1 MTTNIFSAL
10 SSAKLG
16 LLAQQLAIEVTG
28 QNIANV
34 ETEGYSRQ
42 DVTFEAN
49 TPRHAI
55 KYGSMHQIGTGVR
68 VAGIE
73 RAHDQFLFEQI
84 MDEGDLTGS
93 TEVKKDIFEQLE
105 ILFNEGSGRSLND
118 ALSSFFASVHDLATN
133 ARGLPERA
141 DLVSKAENLAST
153 FNQTGKQLYTIQR
166 NIDATIATEVTEI
179 NSLTTQI
186 GKLNENI
193 HASEPASQYK
203 ANDLRDNR
211 DRLVKELSKKID
223 IQLIEESDSQISL
236 TLKDGTA
243 LVLKDQVFDLSTS
256 INGNNE
262 SFYDV
267 YIDTGSTTKDITST
281 ITGGELRG
289 YLDMRDTE
297 VESIL
302 DKMNILSA
310 SFIQEFN
317 GIHRAGFGVDGSSGL
332 DFFSALDVTVD
343 HDVDNTGTAV
353 VSMTNASPT
362 TISVDEFEIVF
373 TGSNEFGNSN
383 AFTLNNLTTN
393 ASSGTFTFIT
403 GSTFNIKDGFAVTIS
418 GAAVSGDKVT
428 FSVSEDSASG
438 MAVSST
444 ITANTRKIAAGT
456 TTNGDGANALL
467 MADLQNTLS
476 FNSVTWSGSGS
487 GSYTF
492 DEYYNAVV
500 STIGIESF
508 SAQSTLRQQEG
519 IMLQLNSRRESIS
532 GVSIDEEMIKMIKFQ
547 QAYNASARMISVVD
561 EMLDTLNRM

>member
-105 ILFNEGSGRSLND
+105 VLFNEGSGRSLND

-133 ARGLPERA
+133 ARGLSERA
-141 DLVSKAENLAST
+141 DLVSKAEHLAST

-166 NIDATIATEVTEI
+166 NIDSTIETEVVKI

-186 GKLNENI
+186 GKLNESI
-193 HASEPASQYK
+193 HANEPASQYK

-223 IQLIEESDSQISL
+223 IQLIEESDNQISL

-243 LVLKDQVFDLSTS
+243 LLLKDQVFDLSTS
-256 INGNNE
+256 INANNE
-262 SFYDV
+262 SFYDI
-267 YIDTGSTTKDITST
+267 YIDSGSATKDITST

-332 DFFSALDVTVD
+332 DFFSSLDVTVE

-362 TISVDEFEIVF
+362 TISVDDFEITF
-373 TGSNEFGNSN
+373 TGSN
-383 AFTLNNLTTN
+383 AFTLNNLTTKN
-393 ASSGTFTFIT
+393 ASSGTFTFTT

-418 GAAVSGDKVT
+418 GTALAGDKVT
-428 FSVSEDSASG
+428 FSVSEDAASG
-438 MAVSST
+438 MSVSST
-444 ITANTRKIAAGT
+444 ITANTKKIAAGT
-456 TTNGDGANALL
+456 TTNGDGGNALL
-467 MADLQNTLS
+467 MAGLQNELA
-476 FNSVTWSGSGS
+476 FNSVTWSSGS

-508 SAQSTLRQQEG
+508 SAQATLRQQEG

-561 EMLDTLNRM
+561 EMLDALNRM

>member
-179 NSLTTQI
+179 NLLTTQI

-362 TISVDEFEIVF
+362 TISVDEFEIAF
-373 TGSNEFGNSN
+373 TGSN

-393 ASSGTFTFIT
+393 ASSGTFTFTT

-476 FNSVTWSGSGS
+476 FNSVTWSGSAS

>member
-93 TEVKKDIFEQLE
+93 TEVKKEIFEQLE
-105 ILFNEGSGRSLND
+105 VLFNEGSGRSLND
-118 ALSSFFASVHDLATN
+118 ALSSFFASIHDLATN
-133 ARGLPERA
+133 ARGMSERA
-141 DLVSKAENLAST
+141 DLVSKAEHLAST
-153 FNQTGKQLYTIQR
+153 FNQTGKQLFTIQR
-166 NIDATIATEVTEI
+166 NIDATIETEVVEI

-186 GKLNENI
+186 GKLNESI
-193 HASEPASQYK
+193 HANEPASQYK

-223 IQLIEESDSQISL
+223 IQLIEESDNQIGL

-243 LVLKDQVFDLSTS
+243 LVLKDRVFKLSTS
-256 INGNNE
+256 LNGDND
-262 SFYDV
+262 SFKDV
-267 YIDTGSTTKDITST
+267 NIEYGSGLKNITST

-317 GIHRAGFGVDGSSGL
+317 GIHRAGFGIDKSSGL

-362 TISVDEFEIVF
+362 TVSVDEFEIAF
-373 TGSNEFGNSN
+373 TDSN

-393 ASSGTFTFIT
+393 ASSGTFTFTT

-418 GAAVSGDKVT
+418 GSAVSGDKVT
-428 FSVSEDSASG
+428 FSVSEDAASG
-438 MAVSST
+438 MSVSST
-444 ITANTRKIAAGT
+444 ITANTKKIAAGT

-508 SAQSTLRQQEG
+508 SAQATLRQQEG

-561 EMLDTLNRM
+561 EMLDALNRM

>member
-93 TEVKKDIFEQLE
+93 TEVKKEIFEQLE
-105 ILFNEGSGRSLND
+105 VLFNEGSGRSLND

-133 ARGLPERA
+133 ARGLSERA
-141 DLVSKAENLAST
+141 DLVSKAEHLAST
-153 FNQTGKQLYTIQR
+153 FNQTGKQLFTIQR
-166 NIDATIATEVTEI
+166 NIDATIETEVAEI

-186 GKLNENI
+186 GKLNESI
-193 HASEPASQYK
+193 HANEPASQYK

-223 IQLIEESDSQISL
+223 IQLIEESDNQISL

-243 LVLKDQVFDLSTS
+243 LVLKDRVFKLSTS
-256 INGNNE
+256 LNGDND
-262 SFYDV
+262 SFKDV
-267 YIDTGSTTKDITST
+267 NIEYGSGLKNITST

-297 VESIL
+297 VKSAL
-302 DKMNILSA
+302 GKMNILSA

-317 GIHRAGFGVDGSSGL
+317 GIHRAGFGIDRSSGL
-332 DFFSALDVTVD
+332 DFFSPLDVTVD

-362 TISVDEFEIVF
+362 TVSVDEFEIAF
-373 TGSNEFGNSN
+373 TGSN

-393 ASSGTFTFIT
+393 ASSGTFTFTT

-418 GAAVSGDKVT
+418 GTAIAGDKVT
-428 FSVSEDSASG
+428 FSVSEGAASK
-438 MAVSST
+438 MSVSST
-444 ITANTRKIAAGT
+444 ITANTKKIAAGT
-456 TTNGDGANALL
+456 TTNGDGGNALL
-467 MADLQNTLS
+467 MAGLQNKLV
-476 FNSVTWSGSGS
+476 FNSVTLSSGS

-508 SAQSTLRQQEG
+508 SAQATLRQQEG

>member
-93 TEVKKDIFEQLE
+93 TEVKKEIFEQLE

-118 ALSSFFASVHDLATN
+118 ALSSFFASIHDLATN

-141 DLVSKAENLAST
+141 DLVSKAEHLAST
-153 FNQTGKQLYTIQR
+153 FNQTGKQLFTIQR
-166 NIDATIATEVTEI
+166 NIDATIETEVVEI

-186 GKLNENI
+186 GKLNESI
-193 HASEPASQYK
+193 HANEPASQYK

-223 IQLIEESDSQISL
+223 IQLIEESDNQISL

-243 LVLKDQVFDLSTS
+243 LVLKDRVFKLSTS
-256 INGNNE
+256 LNGDND
-262 SFYDV
+262 SFKDV
-267 YIDTGSTTKDITST
+267 NIEYGSGLKNITST

-317 GIHRAGFGVDGSSGL
+317 GIHRAGFGIDGSSGL
-332 DFFSALDVTVD
+332 DFFSPLDVTVD

-362 TISVDEFEIVF
+362 TVSVDEFEIAF
-373 TGSNEFGNSN
+373 TGKG

-393 ASSGTFTFIT
+393 ASSGTFTFTT

-428 FSVSEDSASG
+428 FSVSDNAASG
-438 MAVSST
+438 MSVSST
-444 ITANTRKIAAGT
+444 ITANTRKIAAGA

-467 MADLQNTLS
+467 MASLQNELV
-476 FNSVTWSGSGS
+476 FNSVTWSGSES

-508 SAQSTLRQQEG
+508 SAQATLRQQEG

-561 EMLDTLNRM
+561 EMLDALNRM

>member
-84 MDEGDLTGS
+84 MDEGDLSGS
-93 TEVKKDIFEQLE
+93 TEVKKEIFEQLE
-105 ILFNEGSGRSLND
+105 VLFNEGSGRSLND

-133 ARGLPERA
+133 ARGLSERA
-141 DLVSKAENLAST
+141 DLVSKAEHLAST
-153 FNQTGKQLYTIQR
+153 FNQTGKQLFTIQR
-166 NIDATIATEVTEI
+166 NIDATIETEVVEI

-186 GKLNENI
+186 GKLNESI
-193 HASEPASQYK
+193 HANEPASQYK

-223 IQLIEESDSQISL
+223 IQLIEESDNQIGL

-243 LVLKDQVFDLSTS
+243 LVLKDRVFKLSTS
-256 INGNNE
+256 LNGDND
-262 SFYDV
+262 SFKDV
-267 YIDTGSTTKDITST
+267 NIEYGSGLKNITST
-281 ITGGELRG
+281 IRGGELRG

-297 VESIL
+297 VKSVV

-317 GIHRAGFGVDGSSGL
+317 GIHRAGFGIDKSSGL

-362 TISVDEFEIVF
+362 TVSVDEYEIAF
-373 TGSNEFGNSN
+373 TGSNTLGIES
-383 AFTLNNLTTN
+383 FTLNNLTTN
-393 ASSGTFTFIT
+393 ASAGTFTFTT

-418 GAAVSGDKVT
+418 GSAVSGDKVT
-428 FSVSEDSASG
+428 FSVSKDAASR
-438 MAVSST
+438 MSVSST

-467 MADLQNTLS
+467 MADLQDTLS

-508 SAQSTLRQQEG
+508 SAQATLRQQEG

-561 EMLDTLNRM
+561 EMLDALNRM

>member
-93 TEVKKDIFEQLE
+93 TEVKKEIFEQLE
-105 ILFNEGSGRSLND
+105 VLFNEGSGRSLND
-118 ALSSFFASVHDLATN
+118 ALSLFFSSIHDLATN
-133 ARGLPERA
+133 ARGLPERV
-141 DLVSKAENLAST
+141 DLISKAEHLAST
-153 FNQTGKQLYTIQR
+153 FNQTGNQLFTIQR
-166 NIDATIATEVTEI
+166 NIDATIETEVAEI
-179 NSLTTQI
+179 NTLTTQI
-186 GKLNENI
+186 GKLNESI
-193 HASEPASQYK
+193 HANEPTSQYK

-223 IQLIEESDSQISL
+223 IQLVQESDNQISL

-256 INGNNE
+256 INANNE
-262 SFYDV
+262 SFNDV
-267 YIDTGSTTKDITST
+267 YIDTGSTTKNITST
-281 ITGGELRG
+281 IKGGELRG

-302 DKMNILSA
+302 DKTNILSG

-317 GIHRAGFGVDGSSGL
+317 SIHREGFGIDGSSGL
-332 DFFSALDVTVD
+332 DFFTPLDVTVD
-343 HDVDNTGTAV
+343 HDADNTGTAV

-362 TISVDEFEIVF
+362 TVSVDEFEIAF
-373 TGSNEFGNSN
+373 TGSNE
-383 AFTLNNLTTN
+383 FTLNNLTTN
-393 ASSGTFTFIT
+393 ASSGTFTFTT
-403 GSTFNIKDGFAVTIS
+403 GSTFNIKDGFAVAIS
-418 GAAVSGDKVT
+418 GTAASGDKVT
-428 FSVSEDSASG
+428 FSVSEDAASL
-438 MAVSST
+438 MSVSST
-444 ITANTRKIAAGT
+444 ITADGQKIAAGT
-456 TTNGDGANALL
+456 TTNGDGGNALL
-467 MADLQNTLS
+467 MADLQNELV
-476 FNSVTWSGSGS
+476 FNSVTWSSESGS
-487 GSYTF
+487 FTF

-508 SAQSTLRQQEG
+508 SAQAILRQQEG
-519 IMLQLNSRRESIS
+519 VMLQLNSRRESIS

-547 QAYNASARMISVVD
+547 QAYNASARMISMVD

>member
-179 NSLTTQI
+179 NLLTTQI

-362 TISVDEFEIVF
+362 TISVDEFEIAF
-373 TGSNEFGNSN
+373 TGSN

-393 ASSGTFTFIT
+393 ASSGTFTFTT

>member
-93 TEVKKDIFEQLE
+93 TEVKKEIFEQLE
-105 ILFNEGSGRSLND
+105 VLFNEGSGRSLND
-118 ALSSFFASVHDLATN
+118 ALSSFFASIHDLATN
-133 ARGLPERA
+133 ARGMSERA
-141 DLVSKAENLAST
+141 DLVSKAEHLVST
-153 FNQTGKQLYTIQR
+153 FNQTGKQLFTIQR
-166 NIDATIATEVTEI
+166 NIDATIATEVVEI
-179 NSLTTQI
+179 NSLTMQI
-186 GKLNENI
+186 GKLNESI
-193 HASEPASQYK
+193 HANEPASQYK

-223 IQLIEESDSQISL
+223 IQLIEESDNQISL
-236 TLKDGTA
+236 TLNDGTA
-243 LVLKDQVFDLSTS
+243 LVLKDPVFDLSTS
-256 INGNNE
+256 INANNE
-262 SFYDV
+262 SFYDI
-267 YIDTGSTTKDITST
+267 YIDSGSATKDITSS

-332 DFFSALDVTVD
+332 DFFSSLDVTVD

-362 TISVDEFEIVF
+362 TVSVDEFEMAF
-373 TGSNEFGNSN
+373 TGSD

-393 ASSGTFTFIT
+393 ASSGTFTFTT

-428 FSVSEDSASG
+428 FSVSEDAASG
-438 MAVSST
+438 MSVSST

-467 MADLQNTLS
+467 MADLQNTSS
-476 FNSVTWSGSGS
+476 FNSVTWGGSGS

-508 SAQSTLRQQEG
+508 SAQATLRQQEG

-561 EMLDTLNRM
+561 EMLDALNRM

>member
-1 MTTNIFSAL
+1 M
-10 SSAKLG
+10 G

-105 ILFNEGSGRSLND
+105 VLFNEGSGRSLND

-133 ARGLPERA
+133 ARGLSERA
-141 DLVSKAENLAST
+141 DLVSKAEHLAST
-153 FNQTGKQLYTIQR
+153 FNQTGKQLFTIQR
-166 NIDATIATEVTEI
+166 NIDATIETEVVEI

-186 GKLNENI
+186 GKLNESI
-193 HASEPASQYK
+193 HANEPASQYK

-223 IQLIEESDSQISL
+223 IQLIEESDNQISL

-243 LVLKDQVFDLSTS
+243 LVLKDRVFKLSTS
-256 INGNNE
+256 LNGDND
-262 SFYDV
+262 SFKDV
-267 YIDTGSTTKDITST
+267 NIEYGSGLKNITST

-297 VESIL
+297 VKSVL

-317 GIHRAGFGVDGSSGL
+317 GIHRAGFGIDGSSGL
-332 DFFSALDVTVD
+332 DFFSPLDVTVD

-362 TISVDEFEIVF
+362 TVSVDEFEIAF
-373 TGSNEFGNSN
+373 TSNSQ
-383 AFTLNNLTTN
+383 FTLNNLTTN
-393 ASSGTFTFIT
+393 ASSGTFTFAS
-403 GSTFNIKDGFAVTIS
+403 GSTFNIKNGFAVTIS
-418 GAAVSGDKVT
+418 GSSKVGDKVT
-428 FSVSEDSASG
+428 FSVSDNAASG
-438 MAVSST
+438 MSVSST
-444 ITANTRKIAAGT
+444 ITANTKKIAAGT

-467 MADLQNTLS
+467 MASLQNELV
-476 FNSVTWSGSGS
+476 FNSVTLSSGS

-500 STIGIESF
+500 STIGIGSF
-508 SAQSTLRQQEG
+508 SAQATLRQQEG

-561 EMLDTLNRM
+561 EMLDALNRM

>member
-105 ILFNEGSGRSLND
+105 VLFNEGSGRSLND

-133 ARGLPERA
+133 ARGLSERA
-141 DLVSKAENLAST
+141 DLVSKAEHLAST
-153 FNQTGKQLYTIQR
+153 FNQTGKQLYKIQR
-166 NIDATIATEVTEI
+166 NIDSTIETEVVKI

-186 GKLNENI
+186 GKLNESI
-193 HASEPASQYK
+193 HANEPASQYK

-223 IQLIEESDSQISL
+223 IQLIEESDNQISL

-243 LVLKDQVFDLSTS
+243 LLLKDQVFDLSTS
-256 INGNNE
+256 INANNE
-262 SFYDV
+262 SFYDI
-267 YIDTGSTTKDITST
+267 YIDSGSATKDITST

-332 DFFSALDVTVD
+332 DFFSSLDVTVE

-362 TISVDEFEIVF
+362 TISVDEFEITF
-373 TGSNEFGNSN
+373 TGSN
-383 AFTLNNLTTN
+383 AFTLNNLTTKN
-393 ASSGTFTFIT
+393 ASSGTFTFTT

-418 GAAVSGDKVT
+418 GTALAGDKVT
-428 FSVSEDSASG
+428 FSVSEDAASG
-438 MAVSST
+438 MSVSST
-444 ITANTRKIAAGT
+444 ITANTKKIAAGT
-456 TTNGDGANALL
+456 TTNGDGGNALL
-467 MADLQNTLS
+467 MAGLQNELA
-476 FNSVTWSGSGS
+476 FNSVTWSSGS

-508 SAQSTLRQQEG
+508 SAQATLRQQEG

-561 EMLDTLNRM
+561 EMLDALNRM

>member
-49 TPRHAI
+49 TPRSHL
-55 KYGSMHQIGTGVR
+55 KYGGMHKIGTGVR
-68 VAGIE
+68 VASIE
-73 RAHDQFLFEQI
+73 RSHDQFLFKQI
-84 MDEGDLTGS
+84 MDEGDLAGS
-93 TEVKKDIFEQLE
+93 SDIKKQIFDQLE
-105 ILFNEGSGRSLND
+105 LLFNEGSGNSLNE
-118 ALSSFFASVHDLATN
+118 ALSNFFGSVNDLATN
-133 ARGLPERA
+133 ARGLSERA
-141 DLVSKAENLAST
+141 DLISKGQHLST
-153 FNQTGKQLYTIQR
+153 MFGHTGKQLFTIQR
-166 NIDATIATEVTEI
+166 NIDDTVGTVVKEI
-179 NSLTTQI
+179 NTLLTQI

-193 HASEPASQYK
+193 HANEPGSQYK

-223 IQLIEESDSQISL
+223 IQLVEESDGQISL

-243 LVLKDQVFDLSTS
+243 LVLKEQVFDLSTS
-256 INGNNE
+256 LNGDNE
-262 SFYDV
+262 SLKDV
-267 YIDTGSTTKDITST
+267 YIDNGSAPGSATKNITST
-281 ITGGELRG
+281 IKGGELRG

-317 GIHRAGFGVDGSSGL
+317 GIHRGGWGLDGSSGL
-332 DFFSALDVTVD
+332 DFFTPRDVSIDLDK
-343 HDVDNTGTAV
+343 DNTGSAL
-353 VSMTNASPT
+353 VSIVNGSPT
-362 TISVDEFEIVF
+362 TVSVDEFEIAF
-373 TGSNEFGNSN
+373 TSSS

-393 ASSGTFTFIT
+393 ASSGTFTFSA
-403 GSTFNIKDGFAVTIS
+403 GSTFNIKNGFAVTIS
-418 GAAVSGDKVT
+418 GFAAAGDKAK
-428 FSVSEDSASG
+428 FSVSKNAASE
-438 MAVSST
+438 MSVSSA
-444 ITANTRKIAAGT
+444 IIADGRKIAAGST
-456 TTNGDGANALL
+456 DLGDGNNALL
-467 MADLQNTLS
+467 LADIQEELS
-476 FNSVTWSGSGS
+476 FNSVTWGGSGS
-487 GSYTF
+487 GSFTF

-500 STIGIESF
+500 STIGIGSF
-508 SAQSTLRQQEG
+508 SAISILRQQEG

-547 QAYNASARMISVVD
+547 QAYNASARMITVVD
-561 EMLDTLNRM
+561 EMLDTLSRI

>member
-118 ALSSFFASVHDLATN
+118 ALSSFFSSTHDLATN
-133 ARGLPERA
+133 PKGLPERA
-141 DLVSKAENLAST
+141 DLISKAEYLTST

-166 NIDATIATEVTEI
+166 NIDATIETEVTEI

-281 ITGGELRG
+281 ITGVELRG

-362 TISVDEFEIVF
+362 TISVDEFEIAF
-373 TGSNEFGNSN
+373 TGSN

-393 ASSGTFTFIT
+393 ASSGTFTFTT

>member
-93 TEVKKDIFEQLE
+93 TEVKKEIFEQLE
-105 ILFNEGSGRSLND
+105 VLFNEGSGRSLND
-118 ALSSFFASVHDLATN
+118 ALSSFFASIHDLATN
-133 ARGLPERA
+133 ARGMSERA
-141 DLVSKAENLAST
+141 DLVSKAEHLAST
-153 FNQTGKQLYTIQR
+153 FNQTGKQLFTIQR
-166 NIDATIATEVTEI
+166 NIDATIETEVVEI

-186 GKLNENI
+186 GKLNESI
-193 HASEPASQYK
+193 HANEPASQYK

-223 IQLIEESDSQISL
+223 IQLIEESDNQIGL

-243 LVLKDQVFDLSTS
+243 LVLKDRVFKLSTS
-256 INGNNE
+256 LNGDND
-262 SFYDV
+262 SFKDV
-267 YIDTGSTTKDITST
+267 NIEYGSGLKNITST

-297 VESIL
+297 VKSVV

-317 GIHRAGFGVDGSSGL
+317 GIHRAGFGLDGSSGL
-332 DFFSALDVTVD
+332 DFFSPLDVTVD

-362 TISVDEFEIVF
+362 TVSVDEFEIAF
-373 TGSNEFGNSN
+373 TGSN

-393 ASSGTFTFIT
+393 ASSGTFTFTT

-428 FSVSEDSASG
+428 FSVSDNAASG
-438 MAVSST
+438 MSVSST
-444 ITANTRKIAAGT
+444 ITANTKKIAAGT

-467 MADLQNTLS
+467 MASLQNELV
-476 FNSVTWSGSGS
+476 FNSVTLSSGS

-508 SAQSTLRQQEG
+508 SAQATLRQQEG

-561 EMLDTLNRM
+561 EMLDALNRM

>member
-93 TEVKKDIFEQLE
+93 TEVKKEIFEQLE
-105 ILFNEGSGRSLND
+105 VLFNEGSGRSLND

-133 ARGLPERA
+133 ARGLSERA
-141 DLVSKAENLAST
+141 DLVSKAEHLAST
-153 FNQTGKQLYTIQR
+153 FNQTGKQLFTIQR
-166 NIDATIATEVTEI
+166 NIDATIETEVVEI

-186 GKLNENI
+186 GKLNESI
-193 HASEPASQYK
+193 HANEPASQYK

-223 IQLIEESDSQISL
+223 IQLIEESDNQISL

-243 LVLKDQVFDLSTS
+243 LVLKDRVFKLSTS
-256 INGNNE
+256 LNGDND
-262 SFYDV
+262 SFKDV
-267 YIDTGSTTKDITST
+267 NIEYGSGLKNITST

-317 GIHRAGFGVDGSSGL
+317 GIHRAGFGLDGSSGL
-332 DFFSALDVTVD
+332 DFFSPLNVTVD

-362 TISVDEFEIVF
+362 TVSVDEYEIAF
-373 TGSNEFGNSN
+373 TDSN

-393 ASSGTFTFIT
+393 ASSGTFTFTT

-428 FSVSEDSASG
+428 FSVSEDAASG
-438 MAVSST
+438 MSVSST

-467 MADLQNTLS
+467 MADLQDTLS

-508 SAQSTLRQQEG
+508 SAQATLRQQEG

-561 EMLDTLNRM
+561 EMLDALNRM

>member
-166 NIDATIATEVTEI
+166 NIDATIETEVTEI

-362 TISVDEFEIVF
+362 TISVDEFEIAF
-373 TGSNEFGNSN
+373 TGSN

-393 ASSGTFTFIT
+393 ASSGTFTFTT

>member
-133 ARGLPERA
+133 ARGLPERS

-166 NIDATIATEVTEI
+166 NIDATIETEVTEI

-362 TISVDEFEIVF
+362 TISVDEFEIAF
-373 TGSNEFGNSN
+373 TGSN

>member
-1 MTTNIFSAL
+1 MTTNIFSTL

-84 MDEGDLTGS
+84 MDEGDLSGS

-105 ILFNEGSGRSLND
+105 VLFNEGSGRSLND

-133 ARGLPERA
+133 ARGLSERA
-141 DLVSKAENLAST
+141 DLVSKAEHLAST
-153 FNQTGKQLYTIQR
+153 FNQTGKQLSTIQR
-166 NIDATIATEVTEI
+166 NIDATIGTEVAEI
-179 NSLTTQI
+179 NSLTTKI
-186 GKLNENI
+186 GKLNESI
-193 HASEPASQYK
+193 HANEPASQYK

-223 IQLIEESDSQISL
+223 IQLIEESDNQIGL

-243 LVLKDQVFDLSTS
+243 LVLKDRVFKLSTS
-256 INGNNE
+256 LNGDND
-262 SFYDV
+262 SFKDV
-267 YIDTGSTTKDITST
+267 NIEYGSGLKNITST
-281 ITGGELRG
+281 IKGGELSG

-297 VESIL
+297 VKSVV

-317 GIHRAGFGVDGSSGL
+317 GIHRAGFGLDGSSGL
-332 DFFSALDVTVD
+332 DFFSSRDVKVN
-343 HDVDNTGTAV
+343 HDKDNTGNRLAV
-353 VSMTNASPT
+353 SIANGSPT
-362 TISVDEFEIVF
+362 TVSVDEFEMAF
-373 TGSNEFGNSN
+373 TSSTS
-383 AFTLNNLTTN
+383 FTLNNLTTN
-393 ASSGTFTFIT
+393 ASSGTFTFGAGT
-403 GSTFNIKDGFAVTIS
+403 PFNIKNGFAVTVS
-418 GAAVSGDKVT
+418 GYAKAGDKVT
-428 FSVSEDSASG
+428 FSVSDNAASE
-438 MAVSST
+438 MSVSST
-444 ITANTRKIAAGT
+444 ITANTKKIAAGT

-467 MADLQNTLS
+467 MANLQNTSS

-508 SAQSTLRQQEG
+508 SAQATLRQQEG